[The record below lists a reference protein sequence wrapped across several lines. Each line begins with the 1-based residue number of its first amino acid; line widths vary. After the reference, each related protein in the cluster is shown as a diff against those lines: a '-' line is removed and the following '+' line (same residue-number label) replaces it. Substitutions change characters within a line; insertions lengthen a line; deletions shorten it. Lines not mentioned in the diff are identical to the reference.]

1 MNPDSSAAPISAPA
15 QRRPVRVI
23 VVSAAL
29 ALVLV
34 GVAAWAA
41 LFFLQR
47 PAAPTSGLTRI
58 GTYQQFGG
66 GNPAALATLE
76 TPEGDWGVEIA
87 GMWSGSRIV
96 DGELGLVVEITRL
109 SPAPEAGI
117 KYSLPGLNEGDSVQ
131 IGPIILEV
139 VAIHDAWLDRND
151 AADVRL
157 SLDDADA
164 GTGLPPPDEITITR
178 APSEEGLQ
186 R

>member
-1 MNPDSSAAPISAPA
+1 MTPDSSAAPISAPA
-15 QRRPVRVI
+15 RRRPVLVM

-34 GVAAWAA
+34 GVATWAA

-47 PAAPTSGLTRI
+47 PPAPTSGLTRI

-76 TPEGDWGVEIA
+76 APEGDWGVEIA

-109 SPAPEAGI
+109 SAPQAGVE
-117 KYSLPGLNEGDSVQ
+117 YSLPGLNEGDSVQ

-157 SLDDADA
+157 SLDDADVGA
-164 GTGLPPPDEITITR
+164 GLPPPDEITITR
-178 APSEEGLQ
+178 APSEEGSQ